1 MATLSSAAL
10 DIARIVTRVI
20 EGTATG
26 GSTTTLID
34 TAFAYKPDR
43 VNVPA
48 DDYYNGGTIWFL
60 SGSLNGKSAVVAD
73 WARATQTVTFATQT
87 ASASGAQY
95 AICDLTYPRYV
106 LWQAV
111 NDALANIGGE
121 DKYNISR
128 TTVADQMSY
137 DLPGGVYNVLKLE
150 IATSKSAPY
159 RYVEIPA
166 QLWHEMGDAINFA
179 EGRQPTM
186 PGYIIR
192 LTYRTPLATL
202 SADSGVVPRLYDPNL
217 VKWMGA
223 AYCYR
228 WRYQQVKQDEPTA
241 AQFLQEA
248 MAQAQQ
254 MAARYMPKLQ
264 RARRA
269 WEHSAFDLS
278 NAPSNDPGPGLVRL

>member
-1 MATLSSAAL
+1 MATLASASL
-10 DIARIVTRVI
+10 DIARIVNRVI

-60 SGSLNGKSAVVAD
+60 SGSLNGKSAVIAD
-73 WARATQTVTFATQT
+73 WARATATVTFATQT
-87 ASASGAQY
+87 ASANGAQY
-95 AICDLTYPRYV
+95 ALCDLTYPRYV

-121 DKYNISR
+121 DKFDTNLS
-128 TTVADQMSY
+128 TVANQMSY
-137 DLPGGVYNVLKLE
+137 TLPNNVYNVIKLE
-150 IATSKSAPY
+150 IATSKSSPY

-166 QLWHEMGDAINFA
+166 QLWHEMSNTIYFA
-179 EGRQPTM
+179 ENRQPTM
-186 PGYIIR
+186 TGYLIR
-192 LTYRTPLATL
+192 LTYRIPLAPLTGDNM
-202 SADSGVVPRLYDPNL
+202 AIPNLYDPNL
-217 VKWMGA
+217 VKWLGA

-228 WRYQQVKQDEPTA
+228 WRYQQVKQDEPTT

-254 MAARYMPKLQ
+254 MAARHMPKL
-264 RARRA
+264 RRVRRA

-278 NAPSNDPGPGLVRL
+278 VALDNDPGPGLVRL